1 MCLLDLVTSK
11 RFWCGNKEELW
22 LPWGM
27 EYVAEERKKEIFTE
41 NISKALTGRDD
52 KATTRL
58 ECRGGKN
65 VFIIWKDGIF
75 KMQK

>member
-1 MCLLDLVTSK
+1 MSLLDLVTSK
-11 RFWCGNKEELW
+11 RFWGGNKEKLW

-41 NISKALTGRDD
+41 NISKALSGRND

-58 ECRGGKN
+58 QCRGGRK
-65 VFIIWKDGIF
+65 
-75 KMQK
+75 